1 MSEEKLTVAE
11 LLARANKT
19 KSADSAPR
27 RRRRRSLE
35 EGGISVAELTGSI
48 PRVEAE
54 GPRRGAHALKSDAEE
69 FDQER
74 EDVAAAQPAVETAE
88 TVVEAD
94 GAGAA
99 EESAAADAVE
109 ETPAADSEA
118 VEESAAE
125 PEAESEHSELDDVAK
140 EAAQA
145 AETQSIA
152 DSELA
157 EGAEGFDSA
166 EGSQSSQGADGV
178 EAAEDVEGAAAAA
191 VVADAPEAVAPQGQA
206 LPVVV
211 PRSPRPVLF
220 NEERSEITYTFTD
233 LRDVENTELSVGE
246 PGPVAREVLEGSL
259 SYDDRPTASIPV
271 VAEAAEAPAETATS
285 AVVAEAVAEPA
296 AAEPDVVEPDVVE
309 PAVEDAD
316 ATEEKDDSYAED
328 NSLSITL
335 LIIQVFVGLLVGALV
350 FLGFTLAWERLP
362 KVVSVLLAVV
372 VTGLF
377 VLSANFLRRERDV
390 VTPILAGIVGLALTF
405 GPWALFS
412 L

>member
-74 EDVAAAQPAVETAE
+74 EDVAAAQPAAE
-88 TVVEAD
+88 T
-94 GAGAA
+94 
-99 EESAAADAVE
+99 
-109 ETPAADSEA
+109 
-118 VEESAAE
+118 
-125 PEAESEHSELDDVAK
+125 
-140 EAAQA
+140 

-152 DSELA
+152 DSELTA
-157 EGAEGFDSA
+157 GAEGFDSA

-178 EAAEDVEGAAAAA
+178 EAVEDVEGAAAAA

-285 AVVAEAVAEPA
+285 AVVAEEVAEPVA
-296 AAEPDVVEPDVVE
+296 VEPDVVE
-309 PAVEDAD
+309 PAVDSEIVPEGEPATEAELVDAVEAEEVQPEPEAQLEPDTAVAPVASAPAAVEDAD

>member
-74 EDVAAAQPAVETAE
+74 EDVAAAQPAAE
-88 TVVEAD
+88 T
-94 GAGAA
+94 
-99 EESAAADAVE
+99 
-109 ETPAADSEA
+109 
-118 VEESAAE
+118 
-125 PEAESEHSELDDVAK
+125 
-140 EAAQA
+140 

-152 DSELA
+152 DSELTA
-157 EGAEGFDSA
+157 GAEGFDSA

-178 EAAEDVEGAAAAA
+178 EAVEDVEGAAAAA

-285 AVVAEAVAEPA
+285 AVVAEEVAEPV

-309 PAVEDAD
+309 PAVDSEIVPEGEPATEAELVDAVEAEEVQPEPEAQLEPDTAVAPVASAPAAVEDAD

>member
-74 EDVAAAQPAVETAE
+74 EDVAAAQPAAE
-88 TVVEAD
+88 T
-94 GAGAA
+94 
-99 EESAAADAVE
+99 
-109 ETPAADSEA
+109 
-118 VEESAAE
+118 
-125 PEAESEHSELDDVAK
+125 
-140 EAAQA
+140 

-152 DSELA
+152 DSELTA
-157 EGAEGFDSA
+157 GAEGFDSA

-178 EAAEDVEGAAAAA
+178 EAVEDVEGAAAAA

-285 AVVAEAVAEPA
+285 AVVAEEVAEPVA
-296 AAEPDVVEPDVVE
+296 VEPDVVE
-309 PAVEDAD
+309 PAVDSEIVPEGEPATEAELVDAMEAEEVQPEPEAQLEPDTAVAPVASAPAAVEDAD